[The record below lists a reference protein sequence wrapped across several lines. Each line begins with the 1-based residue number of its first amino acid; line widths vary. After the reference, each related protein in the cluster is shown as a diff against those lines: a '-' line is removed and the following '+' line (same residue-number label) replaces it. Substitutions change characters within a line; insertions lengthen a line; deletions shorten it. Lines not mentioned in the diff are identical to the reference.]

1 MSRRIRPRVP
11 RWIAWALPAALIVLS
26 CRFVPGF
33 AALWTRGVIRP
44 LSALLS
50 RASAKAPFPLLEAF
64 ALACAA
70 WALWGAVALPVRCLR
85 ARGLAPLARFAKR
98 LTASALAAA
107 LAYALLWYPAY
118 FAVGPQVH
126 AATAEQVAALCEAL
140 IDRLNASAL
149 AFPDV
154 EGALREAERAASCLD
169 GTAVPEGAVK
179 AARFPEWMDALG
191 VAGLYSPW
199 IAEAIVDG
207 SASPSA
213 LVFTGCH
220 ELMHLKGIADEGRAN
235 IAAWTACR
243 RAGGAAADSANLW
256 ALRYAMSALR
266 KVDPAAWRACAGRMD
281 AHLVEV
287 FAQMNGFSGF
297 AESGDGAVAAMLGI
311 GGAIGSYDA
320 LVGWLAGGYDR
331 VALGE

>member
-50 RASAKAPFPLLEAF
+50 RVSAKAPFPLLEAF
-64 ALACAA
+64 ALVCAA
-70 WALWGAVALPVRCLR
+70 WALWGAAALPVRCLR

-98 LTASALAAA
+98 LTASALAVV

-118 FAVGPQVH
+118 FAVGPHAH

-199 IAEAIVDG
+199 TAEAIVDG
-207 SASPSA
+207 SASPAA

-235 IAAWTACR
+235 IAAWTACS

-320 LVGWLAGGYDR
+320 LVGWLAGGYER
-331 VALGE
+331 AVLGE